1 MKGNDMLG
9 LEQRFQVKD
18 GPRNLSFVGWK
29 LGEADSRT
37 TGEEARWTELSLY
50 KTTTGRYVL
59 QKVGCSDVFHN
70 ETCNPKRGRRYDN
83 LDLAADLN
91 DVDPELALEEVY
103 VLCGECNPSYDDQPV
118 WVERD
123 IFAASTFG
131 SVEELLEALYRP
143 DTKKSSRFLSR
154 VARSL
159 LEQATEKDD
168 EINRVMNAPID
179 VT

>member
-1 MKGNDMLG
+1 MLG

-18 GPRNLSFVGWK
+18 GPRNLSFLGWE
-29 LGEADSRT
+29 LGSADSRSA
-37 TGEEARWTELSLY
+37 GNEARWTELSLY
-50 KTTTGRYVL
+50 KTTTGRYIL

-70 ETCNPKRGRRYDN
+70 ETCNPKRGKRYDN
-83 LDLAADLN
+83 LDIAADQN
-91 DVDPELALEEVY
+91 DVDQDLELEEVY
-103 VLCGECNPSYDDQPV
+103 VACTDCKPSYDDEPV

-123 IFAASTFG
+123 LFAAPTFG
-131 SVEELLEALYRP
+131 TVEELLEALYRP
-143 DTKKSSRFLSR
+143 DPSKASRYLSR

-168 EINRVMNAPID
+168 AINRVMNAPID